1 MHLAA
6 GREVRVAMGAGNG
19 YRVDVTALQSTVRQL
34 RSIADE
40 LDTPRSSAR
49 YDTAIPHGALG
60 TGFAGASR
68 LADKHDEMRDW
79 LGSMIAELQG
89 FIERYSGET
98 KSAADAYEEQ
108 EHRTQQ
114 DFFSA
119 GAGAGGAA

>member
-1 MHLAA
+1 
-6 GREVRVAMGAGNG
+6 MGAGNG
-19 YRVDVTALQSTVRQL
+19 YRVDVTALQATVRQL
-34 RSIADE
+34 RSIADD
-40 LDTPRSSAR
+40 LDTPRTSAR
-49 YDTAIPHGALG
+49 YDTAIPHGTLG
-60 TGFAGASR
+60 SGFAGATA
-68 LADKHDEMRDW
+68 LADKHDELRDW

-119 GAGAGGAA
+119 AASAGGGGAA